1 MIKQNLAVY
10 SIPILYEIL
19 KELEE
24 ELDYSVINISSHKEI
39 INKNLDKYIILTKK
53 SNNVPN
59 EILITFPIKISR
71 LIEIINIKFIKLKT
85 KQKANINL
93 GNYEIDLNA
102 RLLKQNDKSINLTE
116 KEVDLIMYLSKSLK
130 SVSIEKLQSDVWGYK
145 FKLESHTVETHIHRL
160 RKKIFKNFNKKDFI
174 MNDKKGYYLNG

>member
-59 EILITFPIKISR
+59 EILITFP
-71 LIEIINIKFIKLKT
+71 F
-85 KQKANINL
+85 
-93 GNYEIDLNA
+93 
-102 RLLKQNDKSINLTE
+102 
-116 KEVDLIMYLSKSLK
+116 
-130 SVSIEKLQSDVWGYK
+130 LQSTIKRG
-145 FKLESHTVETHIHRL
+145 LQHL
-160 RKKIFKNFNKKDFI
+160 
-174 MNDKKGYYLNG
+174 YLQHMLGH